1 MFQNEN
7 TKNNKTLLVHQS
19 HQNAIQDRLDNMD
32 KVEVELISVKP
43 APMTTSNQVNLTGCS
58 NDVEI
63 IGKCKAPPTS
73 SLQSGIPPAA

>member
-1 MFQNEN
+1 
-7 TKNNKTLLVHQS
+7 
-19 HQNAIQDRLDNMD
+19 MD

-43 APMTTSNQVNLTGCS
+43 APMTTSNQVNLTGGS

-73 SLQSGIPPAA
+73 SSQSGIPPAAK